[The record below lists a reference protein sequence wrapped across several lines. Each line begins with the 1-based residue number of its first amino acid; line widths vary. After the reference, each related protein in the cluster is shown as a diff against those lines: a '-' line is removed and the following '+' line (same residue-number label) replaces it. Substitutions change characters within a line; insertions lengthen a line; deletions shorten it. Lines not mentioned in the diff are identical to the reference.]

1 MKYFF
6 LALSFSLQFFPLY
19 AQQEQSFT
27 EESVS
32 LETAD
37 GTLYGTL
44 TLPADKK
51 QYKAVA
57 LIIAGS
63 GPTDRNGNNPFMT
76 NNSLQMLAHYLAEYQ
91 IASLRYDKRGIA
103 ESSDAATAE
112 DSLRFDDYV
121 DDAIAWTSYLN
132 EQENLGKTVIIGH
145 SEGSLIGMLAAQ
157 EAAVEKFISVAG
169 PAQSGDQVLRQQLS
183 DQPEAIREPSFAIL
197 DSLAEGKTVKNVP
210 NLLYALFRP
219 SVQPYL
225 LSWFNY
231 IPSEEIK
238 DLAMP
243 ILIVQGTTDIQVS
256 EAEAQMLAKAVP
268 DARLVIV
275 EGMNHIMKEA
285 SSLKMQNAAT
295 YNQPQLPLV
304 DEATQAIVDFIRQK

>member
-1 MKYFF
+1 
-6 LALSFSLQFFPLY
+6 
-19 AQQEQSFT
+19 
-27 EESVS
+27 
-32 LETAD
+32 
-37 GTLYGTL
+37 
-44 TLPADKK
+44 
-51 QYKAVA
+51 
-57 LIIAGS
+57 
-63 GPTDRNGNNPFMT
+63 
-76 NNSLQMLAHYLAEYQ
+76 
-91 IASLRYDKRGIA
+91 
-103 ESSDAATAE
+103 
-112 DSLRFDDYV
+112 
-121 DDAIAWTSYLN
+121 
-132 EQENLGKTVIIGH
+132 
-145 SEGSLIGMLAAQ
+145 MLAAQ

>member
-1 MKYFF
+1 MRYFF
-6 LALSFSLQFFPLY
+6 LVLSFSLPIFHLN

-44 TLPADKK
+44 TLPANKK

-76 NNSLQMLAHYLAEYQ
+76 NNSLQMLAHYLAEHQ

-103 ESSDAATAE
+103 ESTDAAPAE
-112 DSLRFDDYV
+112 DSLRFDNYV
-121 DDAIAWTSYLN
+121 DDAIAWTSYLKA
-132 EQENLGKTVIIGH
+132 QERFDKTVIIGH

-157 EAAVEKFISVAG
+157 EAAVDKFVSVAG

-197 DSLAEGKTVKNVP
+197 DSLAEGKTVNDVP

-238 DLAMP
+238 NLDMP

-304 DEATQAIVDFIRQK
+304 DEAAQAIVDFIRQK